1 MQIIARLKQ
10 KLEDSKEKIE
20 EIIDTQIKADVIIR
34 ERRLDLC
41 LSCEHLFK
49 PTDSCKKCGCFV
61 RAKTWLKDAK
71 CPLNKW

>member
-10 KLEDSKEKIE
+10 KLEDSKERLEGIIE
-20 EIIDTQIKADVIIR
+20 DQIKTDPKIR
-34 ERRLDLC
+34 EERLNLC

-49 PTDSCKKCGCFV
+49 PTNSCKKCGCFV
-61 RAKTWLKDAK
+61 KAKTWLKDAK

>member
-1 MQIIARLKQ
+1 MNIIKSLKS
-10 KLEDSKEKIE
+10 KLEESKQNIS
-20 EIIDTQIKADVIIR
+20 IIQIKTDPDIR
-34 ERRLDLC
+34 EDRLAAC

-71 CPLNKW
+71 CPIGKW

>member
-1 MQIIARLKQ
+1 MHIITSLKDKLIKAKQ
-10 KLEDSKEKIE
+10 VLEDDSNFKASTSVRE
-20 EIIDTQIKADVIIR
+20 E
-34 ERRLDLC
+34 RLSLC
-41 LSCEHLFK
+41 LSCEHLFN